1 MTEAE
6 KMYEQVVGVKPDNET
21 AVAVGLV
28 WAIEQAP
35 TLLDRVKV
43 AKEALKASSQK
54 STPST

>member
-6 KMYEQVVGVKPDNET
+6 KMYEQVVGVKPDSET

-54 STPST
+54 STP